1 MNKTN
6 FFSKYYA
13 KLVSSYPVGV
23 LVIIFCFL
31 IFSAFNLSN
40 FKLDASSDSLVLEN
54 DDDLRYYREVNSDYA
69 SSDFLIVLF
78 NPDQELFSKET
89 ISVVRSLSDSLEAI
103 EGVSSV
109 LSYLDAPLLFSPKMS
124 MTELADDLKTIEDDS
139 IDLLLAKEE
148 FKSSA
153 LYSELLS
160 SKDAR

>member
-6 FFSKYYA
+6 FFSKNYA
-13 KLVSSYPVGV
+13 KLVSSYPAGV
-23 LVIIFCFL
+23 LVVIFCLL

-89 ISVVRSLSDSLEAI
+89 I
-103 EGVSSV
+103 
-109 LSYLDAPLLFSPKMS
+109 P
-124 MTELADDLKTIEDDS
+124 
-139 IDLLLAKEE
+139 
-148 FKSSA
+148 
-153 LYSELLS
+153 
-160 SKDAR
+160 